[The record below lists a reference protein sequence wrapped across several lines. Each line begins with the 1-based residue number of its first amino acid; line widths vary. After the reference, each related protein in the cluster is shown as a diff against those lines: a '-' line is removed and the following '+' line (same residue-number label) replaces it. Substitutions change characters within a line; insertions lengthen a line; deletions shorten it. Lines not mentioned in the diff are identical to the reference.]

1 MTMVKHAS
9 LLFALVPTLLMGQVG
24 LVGQVKHPDRLFQ
37 LSDLKTAKITYG
49 GKSMTVW
56 VMDSPS
62 KRNEGMMFL
71 NDPDVKIGQGMLF
84 VFPDAEPRSFWMK
97 NTNIPLDIAY
107 MNAAG
112 KVLNVEAL
120 KPHNTTGVPSKGPT
134 KYVLEMKRGAFKRF
148 GIKAG
153 TVFKIP
159 SSLKAVL

>member
-1 MTMVKHAS
+1 MVTS
-9 LLFALVPTLLMGQVG
+9 VLLSIAVFPTALAGQIG
-24 LVGQVKHPDRLFQ
+24 LVGQVKHPDRMFQ
-37 LSDLKTAKITYG
+37 LSELKTAKITYG
-49 GKSMTVW
+49 AKSITVW

-71 NDPDVKIGQGMLF
+71 NDKDVKISQGMLF
-84 VFPDAEPRSFWMK
+84 VFPEAEPRAFWMK

-107 MNAAG
+107 MSAAG

-120 KPHNTTGVPSKGPT
+120 KPHDESSVPSKGPT
-134 KYVLEMKRGAFKRF
+134 KYVLEMKKGAFKKY

-159 SSLKAVL
+159 SSLKAAL